1 MERRV
6 LDEVDGGTGRGGEGS
21 PPSQLNQE
29 AGRWLEQRASP
40 WAPVLTE
47 VVRFQGLGP
56 SLRCV

>member
-1 MERRV
+1 ME
-6 LDEVDGGTGRGGEGS
+6 EQGGEGRGGEGS

-29 AGRWLEQRASP
+29 VGRWLEQRASP

-47 VVRFQGLGP
+47 GVRFQGLGP